1 MKIMTTEIQ
10 RKRKVKDSWLERKR
24 NGVIKCRRFFNM
36 KNLRDKFAKLPDNKV
51 EDILLEEI
59 NIETEVDK
67 EMEIEEERDGSRQ

>member
-1 MKIMTTEIQ
+1 MTTEIQ
-10 RKRKVKDSWLERKR
+10 RKRKVKDLWLERKI
-24 NGVIKCRRFFNM
+24 NGIIRCHWFFNM